1 MDARTALHLYRMKD
15 VIEKALG
22 NLKERLNMRRLLA
35 KSEKSL
41 DGKLFV
47 AFVALILVSCL
58 NHRMKEADLYKR
70 YTMQQVL
77 DKLDVLECFE
87 DKNRTL
93 RIGEL
98 LKKQVE
104 LYEALGVKVPA
115 SSC

>member
-1 MDARTALHLYRMKD
+1 
-15 VIEKALG
+15 
-22 NLKERLNMRRLLA
+22 
-35 KSEKSL
+35 
-41 DGKLFV
+41 
-47 AFVALILVSCL
+47 
-58 NHRMKEADLYKR
+58 MKEADLYKR